1 MPFSYSDTSYSNDY
15 APPMAPSFTP
25 ISSQSRWSEKGDL
38 QDTVAQLED
47 SLRLLELKKKI
58 QDLEKS
64 MQEEKAKEPIP
75 SGAKSTTS
83 STLISNGA
91 RSQTSYIT
99 KKYPLKVQTEK
110 NLLQEK
116 LENII
121 AHTEAVMLSRQ
132 QVVKITDNFQQP
144 IGRGGFGQVYKGR
157 WSNLQVAVKEI
168 HSHWRCSSGS
178 ETRSFAKMIQRE
190 VEALSAVQ
198 HPNIIKLLGVCTENE
213 SDEGKGSIG
222 VSLIFDFANGGTLF
236 DCLFG
241 GDKKI
246 LLDVKQITLIA
257 RNLVEALHLL
267 HSTRQ
272 EPEGTVMVHR
282 DVKSANVLLHRD
294 DKGVVIRAV
303 LADFGLAR
311 FYSDLNEKN
320 NIEESGRLGLA
331 ASSMTAVVG
340 THGYVDPLYAE
351 SSQVSPSQDV
361 YAYGVVIYEML
372 WREKPETMLARRVRQ
387 SKVEDCVAKSE
398 PNITGSMS
406 DRINL
411 LKLASI
417 GKRCVGME
425 GRPSSADV
433 RQILAA

>member
-1 MPFSYSDTSYSNDY
+1 MYVPVPVSV
-15 APPMAPSFTP
+15 P
-25 ISSQSRWSEKGDL
+25 SQSRWSEKGDL

-64 MQEEKAKEPIP
+64 LQEAKAKEPIP
-75 SGAKSTTS
+75 SSAKSTTS
-83 STLISNGA
+83 SASISTGA
-91 RSQTSYIT
+91 RSRISVTEKNPSKI
-99 KKYPLKVQTEK
+99 QTEK
-110 NLLQEK
+110 DLLQEK

-168 HSHWRCSSGS
+168 HSPWRCSSGS

-198 HPNIIKLLGVCTENE
+198 HPNIIKLLGVCVENE

-272 EPEGTVMVHR
+272 EPEGTIMVHR

-311 FYSDLNEKN
+311 FHSDLNEKN

-331 ASSMTAVVG
+331 ASSLTAVVG